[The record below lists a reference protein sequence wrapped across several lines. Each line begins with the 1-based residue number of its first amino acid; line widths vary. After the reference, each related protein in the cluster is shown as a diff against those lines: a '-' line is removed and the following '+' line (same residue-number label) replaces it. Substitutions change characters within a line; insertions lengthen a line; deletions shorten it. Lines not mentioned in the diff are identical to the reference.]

1 MSETLNVN
9 VLVAAKEEY
18 TKQLIS
24 TIQSSMYDIIKQVY
38 IESQKNN
45 VRRRISYSNFQKE
58 LKSVPHWASY
68 KLDEKLN
75 VINTKFPYL
84 MDLVTAIF
92 VSHVKILACVRLK
105 SDTKSIK
112 IKVPNLNTFLHKI
125 LINCSETIYYNPEM
139 IDEHKSKIFELINSS
154 IHETIANQIP
164 IEYILNEYLAGV
176 FDEEEPAYPAP
187 EQVVE
192 KSEEDEPEE
201 DSEDEDADV
210 KKDIPI
216 IPIQKPVSKKI
227 YPGTLRD
234 ELPFNNKE
242 QTDEEIGEE
251 IEDFKDLKSNKDDS
265 IRINKREEIE
275 DESEEEPESDESE
288 DEELKPGHEHRH
300 RGQEEVPTLF

>member
-1 MSETLNVN
+1 MTETLNVN

-24 TIQSSMYDIIKQVY
+24 TIQSSMYDVVKQVY

-45 VRRRISYSNFQKE
+45 IRRRISYSNFQKE
-58 LKSVPHWASY
+58 LKGVPNWASY

-75 VINTKFPYL
+75 AINTKFPYL

-105 SDTKSIK
+105 SDAKSVK

-125 LINCSETIYYNPEM
+125 LINCSEALYYSPEL
-139 IDEHKSKIFELINSS
+139 IDEHKSKIFELINTS

-187 EQVVE
+187 EQIVE
-192 KSEEDEPEE
+192 EPEE
-201 DSEDEDADV
+201 ETESEESEDEDADV

-216 IPIQKPVSKKI
+216 IPIQKPISKKI

-234 ELPFNNKE
+234 ELPFNKE
-242 QTDEEIGEE
+242 AESEVEEDM
-251 IEDFKDLKSNKDDS
+251 EDFKDLKSKEEDS
-265 IRINKREEIE
+265 LMINKREEIE
-275 DESEEEPESDESE
+275 DESDEEPESEESE
-288 DEELKPGHEHRH
+288 DEEPRREHRREHRH
-300 RGQEEVPTLF
+300 EKEEIPTLF